1 MSQIFRRTEI
11 NARRAR
17 RAKLALLR
25 TRHAAAKSASERY
38 IILTKAQKVSPGLLE
53 KDFLLVTKPQA

>member
-1 MSQIFRRTEI
+1 MSRIFRRTEI

-38 IILTKAQKVSPGLLE
+38 VIVTKAQKVSPGLLE
-53 KDFLLVTKPQA
+53 KDFLSITQPQS